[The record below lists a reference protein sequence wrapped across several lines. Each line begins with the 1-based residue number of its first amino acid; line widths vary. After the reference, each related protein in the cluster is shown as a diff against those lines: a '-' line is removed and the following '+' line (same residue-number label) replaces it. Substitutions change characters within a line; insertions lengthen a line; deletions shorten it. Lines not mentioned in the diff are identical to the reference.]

1 MASNL
6 YTVMTRDEAIQ
17 QFEHCV
23 LPVIIEQE
31 TEWQGGTWQHVDEAH
46 RSEEWSNFVDMLCK
60 DGQISDWQQYNW
72 SHPDCC
78 EA

>member
-1 MASNL
+1 MASDL
-6 YTVMTRDEAIQ
+6 YTVITRDEAIQ
-17 QFEHCV
+17 QFEHCI

-60 DGQISDWQQYNW
+60 DKQISDWQQYNW
-72 SHPDCC
+72 THPDCC

>member
-6 YTVMTRDEAIQ
+6 HTVITRDEAIQ
-17 QFEHCV
+17 QFEDYV
-23 LPVIIEQE
+23 LQAIIEQE
-31 TEWQGGTWQHVDEAH
+31 TEWQGGTWQHVDECY

-60 DGQISDWQQYNW
+60 NDEISDWQQYNW

>member
-1 MASNL
+1 MASDL

-17 QFEHCV
+17 QFEDCV
-23 LPVIIEQE
+23 LPIIIEQE
-31 TEWQGGTWQHVDEAH
+31 TEWQGGTWQHVDEPH

-60 DGQISDWQQYNW
+60 NEQINDWQQYNW
-72 SHPDCC
+72 THPDCC